1 MSRQTKRCI
10 KFGSFVLLI
19 LYIAVLIYVCF
30 LSEDYGRDVVT
41 SYYRYNFIPFKE
53 IRRFYIY
60 RDVVGIRAFLANLFG
75 NVLAFMPFGFFMPIL
90 RLRLRKWYCMLG
102 MTFLLSLMIEITQL
116 LTRVGSFD
124 VDDLILNT
132 SGGILGYLLFYIKI
146 EKRQTKRGIYASA
159 FGIASLICMAV
170 LTIASFVKAGNLPA
184 FVGGIGY
191 LSFLAAVFGLW
202 LSVQLRKDNEAY
214 GTMVHG
220 AFYINLTS
228 VMIHGL
234 IFLAGCLSIIM

>member
-1 MSRQTKRCI
+1 M
-10 KFGSFVLLI
+10 
-19 LYIAVLIYVCF
+19 
-30 LSEDYGRDVVT
+30 T

-132 SGGILGYLLFYIKI
+132 SGGILGYLLFYSFIKI

-220 AFYINLTS
+220 AFYINLAS

>member
-1 MSRQTKRCI
+1 MARNI
-10 KFGSFVLLI
+10 YSF
-19 LYIAVLIYVCF
+19 
-30 LSEDYGRDVVT
+30 
-41 SYYRYNFIPFKE
+41 
-53 IRRFYIY
+53 
-60 RDVVGIRAFLANLFG
+60 
-75 NVLAFMPFGFFMPIL
+75 
-90 RLRLRKWYCMLG
+90 
-102 MTFLLSLMIEITQL
+102 
-116 LTRVGSFD
+116 
-124 VDDLILNT
+124 
-132 SGGILGYLLFYIKI
+132 IKI

-220 AFYINLTS
+220 AFYIIWRL
-228 VMIHGL
+228 L
-234 IFLAGCLSIIM
+234 

>member
-1 MSRQTKRCI
+1 MARNI
-10 KFGSFVLLI
+10 YSF
-19 LYIAVLIYVCF
+19 
-30 LSEDYGRDVVT
+30 
-41 SYYRYNFIPFKE
+41 
-53 IRRFYIY
+53 
-60 RDVVGIRAFLANLFG
+60 
-75 NVLAFMPFGFFMPIL
+75 
-90 RLRLRKWYCMLG
+90 
-102 MTFLLSLMIEITQL
+102 
-116 LTRVGSFD
+116 
-124 VDDLILNT
+124 
-132 SGGILGYLLFYIKI
+132 IKI

-184 FVGGIGY
+184 F
-191 LSFLAAVFGLW
+191 LAAVFGLW

-220 AFYINLTS
+220 AFYINLAS

>member
-1 MSRQTKRCI
+1 MIEQTLKDAVSNNWPMLLIFTVVIVTIRI
-10 KFGSFVLLI
+10 TYLVVHKDKFVLYKELFM
-19 LYIAVLIYVCF
+19 LAFLIYAMLLF
-30 LSEDYGRDVVT
+30 YVVT
-41 SYYRYNFIPFKE
+41 FQDVNYGTNNFIPFKE

-132 SGGILGYLLFYIKI
+132 SGGILGYLLFYIINKV
-146 EKRQTKRGIYASA
+146 R
-159 FGIASLICMAV
+159 
-170 LTIASFVKAGNLPA
+170 
-184 FVGGIGY
+184 
-191 LSFLAAVFGLW
+191 
-202 LSVQLRKDNEAY
+202 RKWN
-214 GTMVHG
+214 G
-220 AFYINLTS
+220 A
-228 VMIHGL
+228 
-234 IFLAGCLSIIM
+234 

>member
-30 LSEDYGRDVVT
+30 LSEDYG
-41 SYYRYNFIPFKE
+41 
-53 IRRFYIY
+53 

-132 SGGILGYLLFYIKI
+132 SGGILGYLLFYIINKV
-146 EKRQTKRGIYASA
+146 R
-159 FGIASLICMAV
+159 
-170 LTIASFVKAGNLPA
+170 
-184 FVGGIGY
+184 
-191 LSFLAAVFGLW
+191 
-202 LSVQLRKDNEAY
+202 RKWN
-214 GTMVHG
+214 G
-220 AFYINLTS
+220 A
-228 VMIHGL
+228 
-234 IFLAGCLSIIM
+234 

>member
-1 MSRQTKRCI
+1 MARNI
-10 KFGSFVLLI
+10 YSF
-19 LYIAVLIYVCF
+19 
-30 LSEDYGRDVVT
+30 
-41 SYYRYNFIPFKE
+41 
-53 IRRFYIY
+53 
-60 RDVVGIRAFLANLFG
+60 
-75 NVLAFMPFGFFMPIL
+75 
-90 RLRLRKWYCMLG
+90 
-102 MTFLLSLMIEITQL
+102 
-116 LTRVGSFD
+116 
-124 VDDLILNT
+124 
-132 SGGILGYLLFYIKI
+132 IKI

-202 LSVQLRKDNEAY
+202 LSVQLRE
-214 GTMVHG
+214 HG

>member
-1 MSRQTKRCI
+1 MARNI
-10 KFGSFVLLI
+10 YSF
-19 LYIAVLIYVCF
+19 
-30 LSEDYGRDVVT
+30 
-41 SYYRYNFIPFKE
+41 
-53 IRRFYIY
+53 
-60 RDVVGIRAFLANLFG
+60 
-75 NVLAFMPFGFFMPIL
+75 
-90 RLRLRKWYCMLG
+90 
-102 MTFLLSLMIEITQL
+102 
-116 LTRVGSFD
+116 
-124 VDDLILNT
+124 
-132 SGGILGYLLFYIKI
+132 IKI

-191 LSFLAAVFGLW
+191 LSFLSAVFGLW

-220 AFYINLTS
+220 AFYINLAS

-234 IFLAGCLSIIM
+234 IFWQVVCLLSCRADIVSVGRLGFSAGIRMIIDEKGEHSEERGK

>member
-1 MSRQTKRCI
+1 MARNI
-10 KFGSFVLLI
+10 YSF
-19 LYIAVLIYVCF
+19 
-30 LSEDYGRDVVT
+30 
-41 SYYRYNFIPFKE
+41 
-53 IRRFYIY
+53 
-60 RDVVGIRAFLANLFG
+60 
-75 NVLAFMPFGFFMPIL
+75 
-90 RLRLRKWYCMLG
+90 
-102 MTFLLSLMIEITQL
+102 
-116 LTRVGSFD
+116 
-124 VDDLILNT
+124 
-132 SGGILGYLLFYIKI
+132 IKI

-170 LTIASFVKAGNLPA
+170 LPA

-191 LSFLAAVFGLW
+191 LSFLAAAFGLW

-220 AFYINLTS
+220 AFYINLAS

>member
-1 MSRQTKRCI
+1 MARNI
-10 KFGSFVLLI
+10 YSF
-19 LYIAVLIYVCF
+19 
-30 LSEDYGRDVVT
+30 
-41 SYYRYNFIPFKE
+41 
-53 IRRFYIY
+53 
-60 RDVVGIRAFLANLFG
+60 
-75 NVLAFMPFGFFMPIL
+75 
-90 RLRLRKWYCMLG
+90 
-102 MTFLLSLMIEITQL
+102 
-116 LTRVGSFD
+116 
-124 VDDLILNT
+124 
-132 SGGILGYLLFYIKI
+132 IKI

-220 AFYINLTS
+220 AFYINLAS
-228 VMIHGL
+228 VVIHGL
-234 IFLAGCLSIIM
+234 IFLAGCLSIIMEGRHCFGRKIRIFSWNSDDYR